1 MAVDLNA
8 NLAAAEKA
16 YHALMTGQSVA
27 EFRDQNGELVRYT
40 PANAQRLQGYILS
53 LKMALGLPTGIT
65 PPARAIF

>member
-8 NLAAAEKA
+8 NLADAEKA

-27 EFRDQNGELVRYT
+27 EFRDQNGELVRYS

-53 LKMALGLPTGIT
+53 LKMQLGLPTGIT
-65 PPARAIF
+65 APARAIF